1 MIIKLIN
8 LNKIILKELISNT
21 KKKNVT
27 NKYEI

>member
-8 LNKIILKELISNT
+8 LNKIILKELISKT
-21 KKKNVT
+21 KKNVT

>member
-21 KKKNVT
+21 KKNVT